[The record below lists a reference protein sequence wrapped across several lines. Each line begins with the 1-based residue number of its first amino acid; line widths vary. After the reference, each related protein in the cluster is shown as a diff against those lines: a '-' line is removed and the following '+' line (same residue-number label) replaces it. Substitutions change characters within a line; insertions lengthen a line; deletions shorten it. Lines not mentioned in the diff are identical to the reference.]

1 MRLENATSEMILGV
15 DQNVELISDNGQ
27 SCILGK
33 TVLVIDGES
42 VPVYG
47 TMSNDAEAVEACI
60 LFEGGEGDL
69 TRDALYPQ
77 LCRSFGI
84 GEDAGYKYWQVCGD
98 FGDSTTIGDVIKM
111 YNEYPSGYWNT
122 GAWVLATPAEIA
134 AAEARREEERKRR
147 EEELKELG
155 FAYSPLYKDT
165 TMYTGR
171 HDYHHSHGSSFKFNA
186 PVKRSKYPFKIGIE
200 LEVIAN
206 DRACYDKITGLKSN
220 WFFMERDG
228 SLDEYGVEIITVPL
242 RFEDASDPCFW
253 KPFTAW
259 LSKYAKS
266 WTRSCCGLHVHIG
279 NEVFKVD
286 GTDAEELKAKLA
298 YAYNY
303 NIDNDE
309 LNAVIFGRSKGYS
322 ASKCKT
328 RVGDAIETL
337 GTLTK
342 NTKSLLG
349 DKSVVEAL
357 TKDTS
362 SKMRGDRYYEINF
375 SNTNTT
381 EFRKGRG
388 SINCE
393 RIAGIVM
400 YCYLMSEWVKATDW
414 ADVLSFD
421 SFKDYLIANAPSGHP
436 INKWLGEDEADN

>member
-1 MRLENATSEMILGV
+1 MRLENATSEMILAV
-15 DQNVELISDNGQ
+15 DQNVELISANGQ

-33 TVLVIDGES
+33 TMLHIEGEDIA
-42 VPVYG
+42 VYG
-47 TMSNDAEAVEACI
+47 TMSIDAGAVEACI

-69 TRDALYPQ
+69 TREALYPQ

-84 GEDAGYKYWQVCGD
+84 AESDGYKYWQICGD
-98 FGDSTTIGDVIKM
+98 FNDSTTIGDVVNL

-122 GAWVLATPAEIA
+122 GAWMLATPSEIA
-134 AAEARREEERKRR
+134 AAEARREEERKRM
-147 EEELKELG
+147 EAELKELG
-155 FAYSPLYKDT
+155 FAHSPNYKTD
-165 TMYTGR
+165 TMYQGR
-171 HDYHHSHGSSFKFNA
+171 KDYHSSHSSSFKFNA
-186 PVKRSKYPFKIGIE
+186 PTLPSKYPFKVGIE

-206 DRACYDKITGLKSN
+206 DRACYDKITQLKSN

-259 LSKYAKS
+259 MSKYAKS
-266 WTRSCCGLHVHIG
+266 WTRSCCGLHIHIG
-279 NEVFKVD
+279 NEVFKVE
-286 GTDAEELKAKLA
+286 GKEAEELKAKLA

-303 NIDNDE
+303 NIDNNE
-309 LNAVIFGRSKGYS
+309 LNRTIFGRSSGYS

-328 RVGDAIETL
+328 KVGDAIETL
-337 GTLTK
+337 GSLTK
-342 NTKSLLG
+342 NTKSLLT
-349 DKSVVEAL
+349 DKDVVEAL

-362 SKMRGDRYYEINF
+362 AKMRSDRYYEINF
-375 SNTNTT
+375 SNTHTT

-400 YCYLMSEWVKATDW
+400 YCYLMTEWSKSSEWSDI
-414 ADVLSFD
+414 LSFD
-421 SFKDYLIANAPSGHP
+421 TFKEYLINNAPSGHP